1 MMWRNIAGV
10 KQSLPCTTSSKQQ
23 QEGDVLQDSD
33 EESEEGNE
41 HHFVRFEESL
51 MAHLWQGGKK
61 HYTTYIC

>member
-51 MAHLWQGGKK
+51 MAHL
-61 HYTTYIC
+61 